1 MKEAFL
7 EVIKSIRELGKQFF
21 IEFFIIFRSWLS

>member
-7 EVIKSIRELGKQFF
+7 EVIKSIRELGKQVL
-21 IEFFIIFRSWLS
+21 IELFLLFKSWRA

>member
-7 EVIKSIRELGKQFF
+7 EVIKSIRELGKQFL
-21 IEFFIIFRSWLS
+21 IEFLLLFKSWRA

>member
-7 EVIKSIRELGKQFF
+7 EVIKNIRELGKQFF
-21 IEFFIIFRSWLS
+21 IELFLIFKSWRA